1 MVGQPYGT
9 RRKHSRKCIQ
19 ASRLH
24 NRVGQSQQAFNG
36 SGLRTN
42 AGIQWQN
49 TGSDSANRFLTYDLL
64 AYWRF
69 QLEM

>member
-1 MVGQPYGT
+1 MPLNVPA
-9 RRKHSRKCIQ
+9 RRCILHTIILHLESLLDVFKCQ
-19 ASRLH
+19 TFRC
-24 NRVGQSQQAFNG
+24 V
-36 SGLRTN
+36 TC
-42 AGIQWQN
+42 